1 MKLNPKKILFAFSL
15 LAGLLFSS
23 SIYAQTACCST
34 AKHDKESCTTKEGKS
49 NCATTAATTSG
60 CSPSSCRGAKTKFG
74 EAKVITDLRLNLIAL
89 KANMEKSQR
98 TTFDARSYDIHGIVG
113 ETDDESLQ
121 IITDEVK
128 VIESAFVEKLEYKPA
143 VFNLP
148 ENKAKQVQYLS
159 ARIEQ
164 LKKQLL

>member
-1 MKLNPKKILFAFSL
+1 MKLNLKNILYASSL
-15 LAGLLFSS
+15 LVGLLFSS
-23 SIYAQTACCST
+23 NINAQTACCAS

-49 NCATTAATTSG
+49 NCAATATATSG

-74 EAKVITDLRLNLIAL
+74 EAKVITELRLNLIAL
-89 KANMEKSQR
+89 KADMEKSHH

-113 ETDDESLQ
+113 ETDDESLK

-143 VFNLP
+143 AFKLP
-148 ENKAKQVQYLS
+148 ENKAKQVQFLS
-159 ARIEQ
+159 DRIEQ